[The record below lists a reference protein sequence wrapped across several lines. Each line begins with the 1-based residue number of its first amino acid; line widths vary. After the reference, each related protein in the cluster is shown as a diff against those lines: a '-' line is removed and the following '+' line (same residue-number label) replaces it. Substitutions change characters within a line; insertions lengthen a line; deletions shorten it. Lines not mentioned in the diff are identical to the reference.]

1 MKPVY
6 DPETDEALR
15 LTTQIVETALP
26 EVADLLDRVRSGS
39 LTEEQAISELSSL
52 VAVGGKDFALR
63 LGDLVMPPPG
73 NKGLP
78 RLNPTYEA
86 YLSERAQFDGDV
98 PQLRFGPMPLGREVT
113 PAVPVDTDVRDPVA
127 IGLMLKDASV
137 SVAVEA
143 ERLEAE
149 AARMITA
156 AAESGDWSALI
167 PRLPDEVRRLLP
179 DPGQVV
185 RIEDLPVE
193 LLRRDLVDDPVGYER
208 GRMPTPMV
216 VTEPTGST
224 LATLSDADRQEAAW
238 RFLSTS
244 QGRRSAT
251 RTIATFI
258 EAHLR
263 GEGFDVT
270 SSTSDRPDL
279 RAVVEVHAEWG
290 VNLSGPVGTQSGF
303 AFVDT
308 AARALATK
316 LGREAVAGL
325 LPAHIPYTLDV
336 VTVDTVDVRRV
347 GWAARLVRG

>member
-6 DPETDEALR
+6 DPETDDALR

-137 SVAVEA
+137 SVVVET

-185 RIEDLPVE
+185 RIEDLPVD

-224 LATLSDADRQEAAW
+224 LATLSDTDRQEAAW

-270 SSTSDRPDL
+270 ASHDRPDPKATE
-279 RAVVEVHAEWG
+279 RVAAHAEWG
-290 VNLSGPVGTQSGF
+290 VNLSGPNGTQSGF

-308 AARALATK
+308 ASRALATK
-316 LGREAVAGL
+316 LGRDLAVGA
-325 LPAHIPYTLDV
+325 YTLEV
-336 VTVDTVDVRRV
+336 VTVDAVDVRRV
-347 GWAARLVRG
+347 GWAARLVRR